1 MAVYMHIS
9 KKVFKVIIF
18 ILMLALRT
26 AGYTIGWAA
35 INTILLKRLGIETLP
50 YSFIL
55 FASFS
60 LTGACIYL
68 FFADAL
74 PRYNLIKVF
83 SIGTGLLF
91 IVSLFFIP
99 EYTEHLTLNRGLVLF
114 AFLILTGEGIG
125 YSITSIQI
133 WTLINDAFRPDE
145 GTRVYPLIAM
155 APSLGS
161 ISGGLLLRFLG
172 DKLDV
177 KSLIIC
183 WILLVLSVL
192 PLLSVLQRY
201 YGKEIDKQTTYLK
214 NSSHNLLFN
223 FRDGFKFSFSSSLLQ
238 SIAFICIL
246 FWLVASLKEFQ
257 FDKMLNHYFT
267 TEGDLNK
274 FYGVFTIVLRS
285 SVLIIQIFLTGRI
298 IRFTGAG
305 YGLCILPAAICI
317 CLSSILISSSFY
329 CLVIMRFIWDLAG
342 MTVQITAF
350 QLSFNAVSGPYRG
363 RARGILEGLV
373 NPVGGIL
380 GGLFIIFINKIF
392 YSNPAVTSG
401 RILITVMAL
410 IFSFLWLIAAI
421 IVNKRYRKTII
432 QNLDSEDRR
441 TCLDAIEMLREVD
454 TSVALKKLNELADSD
469 DLEIKNTA
477 LKTMAL
483 VRNA

>member
-1 MAVYMHIS
+1 MIS
-9 KKVFKVIIF
+9 NKFFKVLIF

-68 FFADAL
+68 FFADLL
-74 PRYNLIKVF
+74 PRYTLIKIF
-83 SIGTGLLF
+83 SAGTGILL
-91 IVSLFFIP
+91 IISIFFIP
-99 EYTEHLTLNRGLVLF
+99 EYKEHLELNITVILF

-161 ISGGLLLRFLG
+161 ISGGLILRFFG
-172 DKLDV
+172 DKLAV
-177 KSLIIC
+177 ESLIIC
-183 WILLVLSVL
+183 WALLVLSVL
-192 PLLSVLQRY
+192 PLLSILRRY
-201 YGKEIDKQTTYLK
+201 YGEEIDTTYLK
-214 NSSHNLLFN
+214 NISHNLIAN
-223 FRDGFKFSFSSSLLQ
+223 FRDGFKFSFSSPLLQ

-257 FDKMLNHYFT
+257 FDKMLNQHLT

-274 FYGVFTIVLRS
+274 FYGIFTIVLRAG
-285 SVLIIQIFLTGRI
+285 VLLIQIFLTGRI

-305 YGLCILPAAICI
+305 YGLCILPAAMCI
-317 CLSSILISSSFY
+317 CLASILISSSFY

-363 RARGILEGLV
+363 RARGILEGLI

-380 GGLFIIFINKIF
+380 GGFFIIFINKIF
-392 YSNPAVTSG
+392 YSNPETITSQ
-401 RILITVMAL
+401 RIIITVMAL
-410 IFSFLWLIAAI
+410 IFSLLWLITAI
-421 IVNKRYRKTII
+421 TVNKRYRKTIV
-432 QNLDSEDRR
+432 QNLNSDDRR

-454 TSVALKKLNELADSD
+454 TSVALEKLDELSDSD
-469 DLEIKNTA
+469 DMEVKNTA
-477 LKTMAL
+477 LKTMSIIRDA
-483 VRNA
+483 

>member
-1 MAVYMHIS
+1 MIAN
-9 KKVFKVIIF
+9 KLFKVLIF

-60 LTGACIYL
+60 LIGACIYL

-74 PRYNLIKVF
+74 PRYTLIRVF

-91 IVSLFFIP
+91 IISIFFIP
-99 EYTEHLTLNRGLVLF
+99 EYTEHLTLNGSLILF

-145 GTRVYPLIAM
+145 GTRFYPLIAM

-161 ISGGLLLRFLG
+161 ISGGLILRFFG

-177 KSLIIC
+177 ESLIIC
-183 WILLVLSVL
+183 WVLLVLSVL
-192 PLLSVLQRY
+192 PLLSILQRY
-201 YGKEIDKQTTYLK
+201 YGEEIDSQTTYLK
-214 NSSHNLLFN
+214 NISYNLISN
-223 FRDGFKFSFSSSLLQ
+223 FRNGFKFSFSSPLLQ
-238 SIAFICIL
+238 AIAFICIL

-257 FDKMLNHYFT
+257 FDKMLNQHLT

-274 FYGVFTIVLRS
+274 FYGIFTIVLRA
-285 SVLIIQIFLTGRI
+285 SVIIIQIFLTGRI

-305 YGLCILPAAICI
+305 YGLCILPAAMFI
-317 CLSSILISSSFY
+317 CLASIVISSSFY

-363 RARGILEGLV
+363 RARGILEGLI

-380 GGLFIIFINKIF
+380 GGFFIIFINGIF
-392 YSNPAVTSG
+392 YSNDDTVTSR
-401 RILITVMAL
+401 RIIITFMAL
-410 IFSFLWLIAAI
+410 IFSLLWLIAAI
-421 IVNKRYRKTII
+421 IVNQRYRKTII

-454 TSVALKKLNELADSD
+454 TSVALEKLNKLADSD
-469 DLEIKNTA
+469 DVEVKNTA
-477 LKTMAL
+477 LKTMVI
-483 VRNA
+483 VRDA